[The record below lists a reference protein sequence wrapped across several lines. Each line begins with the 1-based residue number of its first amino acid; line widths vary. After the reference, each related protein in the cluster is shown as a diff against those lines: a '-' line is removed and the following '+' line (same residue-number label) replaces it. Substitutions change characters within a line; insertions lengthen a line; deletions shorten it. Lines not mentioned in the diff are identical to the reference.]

1 MNPENKLN
9 IPIAIVIA
17 GALIAGAVIY
27 TNRAPSAGVGL
38 PAGTGRD
45 AVKVKP
51 VTKDDHILGN
61 PNAPI
66 VIVEYSDFEC
76 PFCKTFHATMHQVV
90 NAYGKS
96 GKVAWV
102 YRQFPIPQLHTKA
115 YQEAEASECAAELGG
130 NDAFWKYA
138 DRIFALTP
146 SNDGL
151 DLALLPEI
159 AEDIGLD
166 RAKFEQCLSSGRHRA
181 AVEASANDAVAAG
194 AQGTPQSYILAG
206 KEIVPIEGAQPFEA
220 LKSVI
225 DSFLKESDNRGVEKV
240 PIVKP

>member
-1 MNPENKLN
+1 MNPENKLT

-27 TNRAPSAGVGL
+27 TRAPSGGVGI
-38 PAGTGRD
+38 PTGS
-45 AVKVKP
+45 
-51 VTKDDHILGN
+51 TKAANVEPISKSDHTLGN

-90 NAYGKS
+90 NTYGKS

-102 YRQFPIPQLHTKA
+102 YRHFPIPQLHTKA
-115 YQEAEASECAAELGG
+115 YQESEASECAAELGG
-130 NDAFWKYA
+130 DDAFWKYA

-151 DLALLPEI
+151 DLALLPKI

-166 RAKFEQCLSSGRHRA
+166 RARFEQCLSSGTHRA
-181 AVEASANDAVAAG
+181 KVEKMYNDAVAAG
-194 AQGTPQSYILAG
+194 AQGTPQSYIFYK
-206 KEIVPIEGAQPFEA
+206 KEIIPIEGAQPFEA
-220 LKSVI
+220 LKAVI
-225 DSFLKESDNRGVEKV
+225 DSFLAESENPGVEKV
-240 PIVKP
+240 PVVKT